1 MKKQPAGARPA
12 GREGSEGELQRVS
25 SGLLISPCRAGR
37 DPLVAQAVDNVAEL
51 IPEGLS
57 PRSPSLGGY
66 GPISDLGV
74 LSGGRPIAVLAPYTI
89 SKGARR
95 DCLSWLRYRHRQIK
109 FVDCRERYMNGA
121 GWRQRWPRERRWYG
135 AGIVLTAG
143 EVPPDWIFSVTP
155 EQYVA
160 AVNSPDLVGVHTIGA
175 GTYQSIG
182 ELLDESKPVGW
193 VARDICRGMPQST
206 FAIVPLA
213 ALGEEMSLGRF
224 VRLIPC
230 DNAVPFRP
238 LRVPIAGPAGAA

>member
-95 DCLSWLRYRHRQIK
+95 G
-109 FVDCRERYMNGA
+109 N
-121 GWRQRWPRERRWYG
+121 
-135 AGIVLTAG
+135 
-143 EVPPDWIFSVTP
+143 
-155 EQYVA
+155 
-160 AVNSPDLVGVHTIGA
+160 
-175 GTYQSIG
+175 
-182 ELLDESKPVGW
+182 
-193 VARDICRGMPQST
+193 VARP
-206 FAIVPLA
+206 
-213 ALGEEMSLGRF
+213 
-224 VRLIPC
+224 VRPADPVRQC
-230 DNAVPFRP
+230 SAVPATARADRRP
-238 LRVPIAGPAGAA
+238 GGSCLTWPLVERASVQAPRAAPLPAGLPTASDRCVGRGCRCARSRSVPAAANRS